1 MHLNKPKP
9 KLGPRKESSRY
20 QSILTATRELVEEV
34 GYRKLTIK
42 AIASRAGVSRNLIY
56 NWWEGDLHLLIE
68 EAVLPNVNDWPQ
80 PNTGAL
86 EADLEQFIEMTIDAL
101 YTNHVLAGY
110 LELVC
115 HVVDKP
121 EALQRTSKKFRNP
134 YARLLGKILQNAEQ
148 RGDLQNTDTEERI
161 HYTILAQIISGCVL
175 QFSITKKLGKR
186 KLKAMVLHTILK
198 LL

>member
-1 MHLNKPKP
+1 
-9 KLGPRKESSRY
+9 
-20 QSILTATRELVEEV
+20 
-34 GYRKLTIK
+34 
-42 AIASRAGVSRNLIY
+42 
-56 NWWEGDLHLLIE
+56 
-68 EAVLPNVNDWPQ
+68 
-80 PNTGAL
+80 
-86 EADLEQFIEMTIDAL
+86 MTVDAL